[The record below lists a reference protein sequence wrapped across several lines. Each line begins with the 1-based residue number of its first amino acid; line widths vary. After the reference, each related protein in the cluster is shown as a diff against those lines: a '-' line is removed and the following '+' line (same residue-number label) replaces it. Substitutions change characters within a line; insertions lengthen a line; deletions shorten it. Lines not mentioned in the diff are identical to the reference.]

1 MVVKCG
7 LICWASQFT
16 DSSVA
21 SGITLRSHSLYSIG
35 SNASVH
41 RFISFPTL
49 LIAASLHQSA
59 KNLPD
64 WISDFIIMDEQTLHA
79 DQMNTNTFSDLSV
92 CLMGLALNDVQN
104 ETTCEERWKTT
115 ASFLILLHNML
126 FFYSTCFV
134 LIISLLIQRWVQTR
148 WVMKATSDAVQ
159 TCLSSKCKIPR

>member
-1 MVVKCG
+1 MVVKCWFDLLG
-7 LICWASQFT
+7 FT
-16 DSSVA
+16 LHRQQQA
-21 SGITLRSHSLYSIG
+21 SGITLRSRSLCSIG
-35 SNASVH
+35 SDAAVH

-49 LIAASLHQSA
+49 LIAASPHQSA

-92 CLMGLALNDVQN
+92 CLMGLALNNVQN

-126 FFYSTCFV
+126 FFIQVALC
-134 LIISLLIQRWVQTR
+134 SLFQF
-148 WVMKATSDAVQ
+148 
-159 TCLSSKCKIPR
+159 